1 MENMTSK
8 ELKAMAKEL
17 NKNTEFFVGKCG
29 SGNTVFGERAHF
41 TKATKQHFVFTTES
55 GAIVKTDMYMNT
67 VGKAQKAHYW
77 VGFGDRTNDDNV
89 IHSTVMYWNDKKC
102 CFEYK

>member
-1 MENMTSK
+1 MTIVRFGK
-8 ELKAMAKEL
+8 VIEL

-55 GAIVKTDMYMNT
+55 GAIVKTDMCMNT

-77 VGFGDRTNDDNV
+77 VGFGDRTNDDDGR
-89 IHSTVMYWNDKKC
+89 IHDAYTNA
-102 CFEYK
+102 